1 MISSFTITTK
11 ENTIKGAKKCWKK
24 GKKGKKRLNPT
35 HLTEKSIIS
44 VYRFEAKTS
53 TVYASGAILFHM
65 KILGLNKGEQAHL
78 NKRLTGL
85 IGKVLDT
92 FDASQ

>member
-1 MISSFTITTK
+1 
-11 ENTIKGAKKCWKK
+11 
-24 GKKGKKRLNPT
+24 
-35 HLTEKSIIS
+35 
-44 VYRFEAKTS
+44 
-53 TVYASGAILFHM
+53 M

-85 IGKVLDT
+85 IGNVLDK

>member
-1 MISSFTITTK
+1 MISSFTIMTK
-11 ENTIKGAKKCWKK
+11 ENVIKGANKCWKK

-44 VYRFEAKTS
+44 VLP
-53 TVYASGAILFHM
+53 ILFHM

-85 IGKVLDT
+85 IGKVLDK
-92 FDASQ
+92 FDAGQ

>member
-1 MISSFTITTK
+1 MISSFTIMTK
-11 ENTIKGAKKCWKK
+11 ENAIKGANKCWKK
-24 GKKGKKRLNPT
+24 GKKGKS
-35 HLTEKSIIS
+35 EKSIIS

-85 IGKVLDT
+85 IGKVLDK